1 MLCERC
7 KKRQATV
14 YYKQTINGV
23 TRQIAL
29 CDSCAGA
36 ESSGFDLFGSLF
48 TGRHTPPTNV
58 ERCTLCGSTYAE
70 LARRGKAGCAKCYEV
85 FARELSPTLAEMHGA
100 DAHYMGR
107 GALAEDTPTEPAPVV
122 DPAVTA
128 LRAELAEAIENE
140 DYERAALLRDKIREL
155 GQS

>member
-1 MLCERC
+1 MLCQKC

-36 ESSGFDLFGSLF
+36 EGAGLDLFGSLF
-48 TGRHTPPTNV
+48 AGRPTAPTK
-58 ERCTLCGSTYAE
+58 RCTLCGSTYAE

-85 FARELSPTLAEMHGA
+85 FAEELAPTLAEMHGA
-100 DAHYMGR
+100 DAHYLGR
-107 GALAEDTPTEPAPVV
+107 GSLTGDAPAPEPTPTV
-122 DPAVTA
+122 DPAITA

-140 DYERAALLRDKIREL
+140 DYERAAELRDKIRTFS
-155 GQS
+155 QS

>member
-1 MLCERC
+1 MLCQKC

-36 ESSGFDLFGSLF
+36 ESTGFDLFGSLF
-48 TGRHTPPTNV
+48 AGRPTAPTK
-58 ERCTLCGSTYAE
+58 RCTLCGSTYAE

-85 FARELSPTLAEMHGA
+85 FAEELSPTLAEMHGA
-100 DAHYMGR
+100 DAHYVGR
-107 GALAEDTPTEPAPVV
+107 GALSEDTPATEPAPAE

-140 DYERAALLRDKIREL
+140 DYERAAELRDKIREL